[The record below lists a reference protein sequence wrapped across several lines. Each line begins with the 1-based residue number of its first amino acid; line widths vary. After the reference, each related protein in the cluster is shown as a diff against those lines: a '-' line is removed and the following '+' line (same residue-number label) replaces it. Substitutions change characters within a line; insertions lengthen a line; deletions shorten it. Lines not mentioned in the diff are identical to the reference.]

1 MLFLTDQN
9 FDQEVTQEKTLP
21 ILIDF
26 YADWCG
32 PCKMMAPVIEELAS
46 QYEGKIKIAKL
57 DVDKNQAVAAKFNV
71 MSIPTLLFFKNGQVV
86 NQLVGAI
93 PKEQLKKELDNLIK

>member
-9 FDQEVTQEKTLP
+9 FDQEVIQEKNLP
-21 ILIDF
+21 VLVDF

-32 PCKMMAPVIEELAS
+32 PCKMMTPVMEELAS

-57 DVDKNQAVAAKFNV
+57 DVDKNQATAAKFNV

-86 NQLVGAI
+86 NQLMGAI
-93 PKEQLKKELDNLIK
+93 PKEQLKKELNNLIK